1 VVFASFVK
9 DYSDDVSSTLFAFQ
23 IKPIRPDF
31 PCSIIHA
38 MPAAS
43 GKATQEV
50 VGLLVVLK
58 DKLADELGFRVMALA
73 FDADSAFRGL
83 HEEFRKMWKP
93 RIEIAPLIPL
103 DLEPRVI
110 IWDRLHRM
118 KRIRY
123 RWVSSVFSIGF
134 REDAHLSFSTK
145 RIQGWNIVPPLVFV
159 NS

>member
-1 VVFASFVK
+1 
-9 DYSDDVSSTLFAFQ
+9 
-23 IKPIRPDF
+23 
-31 PCSIIHA
+31 

-58 DKLADELGFRVMALA
+58 DKLTYEFGLRVMALA
-73 FDADSAFRGL
+73 FDADSAFSGL

-93 RIEIAPLIPL
+93 WIEIALFIPL
-103 DLEPRVI
+103 DLEPPVI
-110 IWDRLHRM
+110 ICDPLYLM

-134 REDAHLSFSTK
+134 REDAQL
-145 RIQGWNIVPPLVFV
+145 
-159 NS
+159 